1 MYYRHGVDNLLI
13 ANKKSRIYA
22 MLMSGS
28 FVGLQCIYDVQ
39 SSQ

>member
-13 ANKKSRIYA
+13 TNKKSRTYN

-28 FVGLQCIYDVQ
+28 FVGLQCIYDGQ